1 MPGPESNPQ
10 PTPARTASAVNTAVP
25 LLAALLLLATV
36 LPAQD
41 FSHPDAEPAPNA
53 TLIQK
58 ANDALAAGD
67 LPTAFKVLT
76 DLNSK
81 TPNDPQ
87 VLYDLGLTLE
97 ALADSQTA
105 PKAAADPSA
114 PTAESCY
121 RKSIA
126 ANADFAP
133 PHVALGLLLAR
144 TNHAAEA
151 HTQLAA
157 AVALPDI
164 EPPLKAHALRA
175 LAKLDMQASP
185 SNPSAASDELLAALK
200 LSPEQPEDILL
211 SAQIAEATPD
221 LAASEQAYRRYL
233 ALTGSANDP
242 RATAAHAHNLLT
254 EHHPADAEALLTP
267 ALARDPGNP
276 IFTAQ
281 LAQAYLTSGDSAK
294 SLRAGP
300 MLVKLHED
308 HPDDRNIT
316 RVLARV
322 YLEADHADQAETL
335 YASLIAQDG
344 DHPDPTLL
352 DARAEALIRLHRPA
366 EAEKLLKLA
375 VANRAGFP
383 SPDAFG
389 DAATHLAFAA
399 AEIDDPRTTLQALA
413 IRATVQQPSPSSLFL
428 EATANDELHQS
439 SQAVALYKQFLAAA
453 NGSLPDQESQARQRL
468 TELQHAK

>member
-10 PTPARTASAVNTAVP
+10 PTPVRTGSSISAAVR
-25 LLAALLLLATV
+25 LLAALLLFATV

-53 TLIQK
+53 ALIQK
-58 ANDALAAGD
+58 ANDALASGD
-67 LPTAFKVLT
+67 LPAALKLLT
-76 DLNSK
+76 DLNTR

-97 ALADSQTA
+97 ALASAQPAPTA
-105 PKAAADPSA
+105 AVDPSV

-126 ANADFAP
+126 ANAEFAA

-157 AVALPDI
+157 AVALSDI
-164 EPPLKAHALRA
+164 EPAVKARALRA
-175 LAKLDMQASP
+175 LAKLDMQATP
-185 SNPSAASDELLAALK
+185 PNAAAASDELLAALK
-200 LSPEQPEDILL
+200 LTAEEPADILL
-211 SAQIAEATPD
+211 SAQIAEATPN
-221 LAASEQAYRRYL
+221 LSAAEQAYRRYL
-233 ALTGSANDP
+233 ALPGSADDP
-242 RATAAHAHNLLT
+242 RATAALAHILLN
-254 EHHPADAEALLTP
+254 EHHPAEAEALLTP

-281 LAQAYLTSGDSAK
+281 LAQAYLSSGDSTK
-294 SLRAGP
+294 SLRAAP
-300 MLVKLHED
+300 MLVKLHEA
-308 HPDDRNIT
+308 HPDDRDIT
-316 RVLARV
+316 RLLARV
-322 YLEADHADQAETL
+322 YLEADHPDQAETL
-335 YASLIAQDG
+335 YASLIARDG
-344 DHPDPTLL
+344 DHPDPVLL

-366 EAEKLLKLA
+366 EAEKLLKVA
-375 VANRAGFP
+375 VANPAGFS

-413 IRATVQQPSPSSLFL
+413 IRATVQHPSPSSLFL
-428 EATANDELHQS
+428 EATANDALHQS
-439 SQAVALYKQFLAAA
+439 SKAVELYKQFLAAA
-453 NGSLPDQESQARQRL
+453 NGNLPDQESQARQRL